1 MAIVC
6 VRNAAYDLKILRPVV
21 FELLEAMDGNTI
33 GAGTHV
39 LLKPNLLAPAY
50 PEQAITTHPLVV
62 RCAAEYALE
71 RGAKVLVSDSNAMGS
86 FQKTVERTGLIDV
99 LKDLPVTIA
108 EFTESV
114 KVKTESRFLVI
125 ELAKDALE
133 ADVIIN
139 LPKLKT
145 HQQMGMTLAV
155 KNLFGCVVGLRKP
168 EWHFRVGEDKE
179 LFGELLATIFSQLKP
194 GINLLDGILAMEGH
208 GPGTGGT
215 PREVGV
221 LMGSTDAVALDR
233 AVCAMVGMDPDGLY
247 TTMAAKHMGFPGDY
261 TIDGDLLQVDEFD
274 IPDTRDLLF
283 GPGFLKNY
291 LRGHIASRPRN
302 IQGVCRYCNE
312 CVKICPA
319 KALTNPTGKR
329 LNFDYEKC
337 IRCYCCMEVCPYKAM
352 EKHDTWVKKFVG
364 MFIHS
369 RR

>member
-1 MAIVC
+1 MVNVL
-6 VRNAAYDLKILRPVV
+6 VRKAEYDLKILKPII
-21 FELLEAMDGNTI
+21 FEMLEVINDGLIRN
-33 GAGTHV
+33 GSRV

-62 RCAAEYALE
+62 RCAAEYALDK
-71 RGAKVLVSDSNAMGS
+71 GAKVQVSDSNAMGS
-86 FQKTVERTGLIDV
+86 FRKTVERAGLVDA
-99 LKDLPVTIA
+99 LKGLPVTIS

-114 KVKTESRFLVI
+114 KVKTESRFLAI
-125 ELAKDALE
+125 ELSKDALE

-179 LFGELLATIFSQLKP
+179 LFGELLATIFAQVRPS
-194 GINLLDGILAMEGH
+194 INLLDGILAMEGH

-221 LMGSTDAVALDR
+221 LMGSTDAVSLDR
-233 AVCAMVGMDPDGLY
+233 AVCTMVGVDPDGLY
-247 TTMAAKHMGFPGDY
+247 TNLAARHMGFPGDY
-261 TIDGDLLQVDEFD
+261 TIKGELPQIDGFD

-283 GPGFLKNY
+283 GPRFMKSY

-319 KALTNPTGKR
+319 KAITNPTGKS
-329 LNFDYEKC
+329 LNFNYEKC

-352 EKHDTWVKKFVG
+352 EKHDTWAKKFVSK
-364 MFIHS
+364 FFHS
-369 RR
+369 SR